1 MFRNS
6 LIALIFAASL
16 GAVLAA
22 AQQPADATC
31 RISGVARG
39 AGVTLPGVTV
49 TILAGDAVRTAGAT
63 QADGTYRLSAPP
75 GTYHLRAELTG
86 FDRLER
92 DLVIAA
98 PPSCAQTVDLVL
110 TLTPRRAAA
119 PAAAGG
125 ARAAGA
131 GTRGADAGARGGAGG
146 PNAGGQRFQRLDVQ
160 QEASAAPE
168 QEAAAPPQEA
178 LLLPPGFNGSDV
190 AGDAIAVNGA
200 AARVDNGLLND
211 RNNAFA
217 RGEFQGPAGLD
228 GAGAFGGFGQPGADG
243 GGAPG
248 GFAGGL
254 QGGGGGPAGRGGQ
267 GQAGPAG
274 QDGRGG
280 GGRGGG
286 GPGGRGGAIG
296 GRGFQQNRLN
306 ATADYTFGGSALD
319 ANPYQLRPDSPVDEK
334 PYTQQTFGATLGGR
348 LHIPGLITG
357 TRTSFTFGYTGG
369 RGATLFDQY
378 ATVPTPD
385 VRGGD
390 FSGVTGTLVDP
401 NTGQPFAGNVIP
413 ANRISSQAQALLPY
427 IPLPNLPGT
436 QRNYHY
442 TTTTQSNNDAFN
454 ARVTHVFGGTAN
466 ARGAGPGGRGGGGGG
481 FRGRGAGAA
490 GRGTTASLNVQLQ
503 YRKTDADQ
511 ANTFSTLGGTRSQTT
526 LGVPIGLNL
535 TKGRELHNFNVNFS
549 HTSSHTTNRFAGVT
563 DVAAAAGIAGAAT
576 DPFAWGVPTLSF
588 STITGLRDLTPTDRS
603 DQRFSTDYSWAHP
616 LRLHQ
621 LRIGGSFQAD
631 STSSYTETNANGTFI
646 FTGIYTS
653 AGLPVRGADFA
664 DFLLGMSQQ
673 ASVQYG
679 PGTVTL
685 KGKSLAGYANDDWRL
700 NGRVTVQLGLR
711 YELLWP
717 FIEESGHLVNLDVT
731 PNFTAAAPVESGG
744 VGPYTGDFPKSLLE
758 TDKNN
763 LAPRL
768 GIAWRIG
775 RGTVLRGGYGTSYN
789 NGTYSAI
796 ARQLAVQPPFATSNT
811 NIGTLSTALL
821 MENALTGVSADE
833 TTNTFGIDKNYVL
846 GRVETYNVDINHPL
860 KTAWTVGANYTYTS
874 GSSLD
879 VIRAPNRGPT
889 GLRIEDVQ
897 PFLWETSEGS
907 SVLHSATF
915 RVNRRQVRGLGGGV
929 QYTLARSRDDAPS
942 IGGGGPTSSAVVAQ
956 NDQDLNAEWA
966 LSTFDRRQRVNANVN
981 YDLPFGPNRP
991 WLNNGGRVASWFEG
1005 WRVTATMLLDAGT
1018 PLTARVQNAARDV
1031 AQGVN
1036 GALRADYS
1044 GSDIAL
1050 SDPSVNQFFNTGAF
1064 SVPLTGRF
1072 GDSPRNIIIGPGSK
1086 QLNAQLSRDIRLGGT
1101 KALSLQ
1107 MRFNNLLNNVNYA
1120 AIDTNVTS
1128 ITFGQVLSVRSMRS
1142 AQLNLRFRF

>member
-1 MFRNS
+1 MARNS
-6 LIALIFAASL
+6 LIAFIIAASL

-22 AQQPADATC
+22 AQQPAEVTC
-31 RISGVARG
+31 RITGVARG
-39 AGVTLPGVTV
+39 AGVTLPGVSV
-49 TILAGDAVRTAGAT
+49 TLLAGDAVRSAAAT
-63 QADGTYRLSAPP
+63 QADGTYRIAAVP
-75 GTYHLRAELTG
+75 GTYRLRAELTG
-86 FDRLER
+86 FDRVER
-92 DLVIAA
+92 DLLVAA
-98 PPSCAQTVDLVL
+98 PPSCNQTVDLAL
-110 TLTPRRAAA
+110 TLTPRRAAVPSA
-119 PAAAGG
+119 PTG
-125 ARAAGA
+125 ARAAAA
-131 GTRGADAGARGGAGG
+131 GTRGAGGG
-146 PNAGGQRFQRLDVQ
+146 PNGGQRFQRLDVQ
-160 QEASAAPE
+160 QEATAPPE
-168 QEAAAPPQEA
+168 QETAPAQEA
-178 LLLPPGFNGSDV
+178 LLLPPGFNGTDV
-190 AGDAIAVNGA
+190 GGDAIAVNGA
-200 AARVDNGLLND
+200 TARVDNGLLND

-217 RGEFQGPAGLD
+217 RGDFQPPPGLD
-228 GAGAFGGFGQPGADG
+228 GTATFGGFGQPGADG
-243 GGAPG
+243 GAAPG
-248 GFAGGL
+248 GFAGGF
-254 QGGGGGPAGRGGQ
+254 QGAGGAGRGAAGP
-267 GQAGPAG
+267 GGPAG

-286 GPGGRGGAIG
+286 GPGGRGGALG

-319 ANPYQLRPDSPVDEK
+319 ATPYQLRPDSPVDEK
-334 PYTQQTFGATLGGR
+334 PYTQHNFGATLGGR
-348 LHIPGLITG
+348 LYIPGLITG
-357 TRTSFTFGYTGG
+357 TRTSFTFGYTGA

-378 ATVPTPD
+378 ATVPTAD
-385 VRGGD
+385 IRDGN
-390 FSGVTGTLVDP
+390 FSGIAGTLVDP
-401 NTGQPFAGNVIP
+401 VTGQPFAGNVIP

-427 IPLPNLPGT
+427 IPLPNLPGV

-442 TTTTQSNNDAFN
+442 TTTTQSNNDSFN
-454 ARVTHVFGGTAN
+454 ARVTHVFGATGN
-466 ARGAGPGGRGGGGGG
+466 ARGGGPGGRGGGGAGGGG
-481 FRGRGAGAA
+481 FRGRGAAA
-490 GRGTTASLNVQLQ
+490 RGTTASLNVQLQ
-503 YRKTDADQ
+503 YRRTDADQ

-526 LGVPIGLNL
+526 LGIPVGLNV
-535 TKGRELHNFNVNFS
+535 TKGRELHNFNFNFS
-549 HTSSHTTNRFAGVT
+549 HTSSQTTNRFAGVT
-563 DVAAAAGIAGAAT
+563 NVAAQAGIAGAAT

-603 DQRFSTDYSWAHP
+603 DQRFSTDYAWSHP
-616 LRLHQ
+616 LRRHQ

-664 DFLLGMSQQ
+664 DFLLGVAQQ

-685 KGKSLAGYANDDWRL
+685 KGKSLAGYVNDDWRL

-731 PNFTAAAPVESGG
+731 PNFTAAAPVQSGG
-744 VGPYTGDFPKSLLE
+744 EGPYTGDFPKSLLE

-846 GRVETYNVDINHPL
+846 GRVQTYNADINHPL

-889 GLRIEDVQ
+889 GLRIEGVQ

-915 RVNRRQVRGLGGGV
+915 RVQRRQVRGLGGGV
-929 QYTLARSRDDAPS
+929 QYTLARSRDNAPS

-991 WLNNGGRVASWFEG
+991 WLNNGGRLASWFEG

-1036 GALRADYS
+1036 GALRADYN
-1044 GSDIAL
+1044 GSDIAVA
-1050 SDPSVNQFFNTGAF
+1050 DPSVNQFFNTGAF
-1064 SVPLTGRF
+1064 TVPLTGRF
-1072 GDSPRNIIIGPGSK
+1072 GDSPRNVIIGPGSK

-1120 AIDTNVTS
+1120 AVDTNVTS
-1128 ITFGQVLSVRSMRS
+1128 ITFGQVLAVRPMRS